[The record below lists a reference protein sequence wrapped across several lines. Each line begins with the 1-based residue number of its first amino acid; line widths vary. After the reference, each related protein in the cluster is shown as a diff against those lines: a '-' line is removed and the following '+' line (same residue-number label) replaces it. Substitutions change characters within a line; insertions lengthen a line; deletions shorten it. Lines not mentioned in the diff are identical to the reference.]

1 MKLPNP
7 FNDLLSAMLFFLFAA
22 GAGVKDL
29 LAFWTG
35 WEILPPTGQN
45 LYVCVDDGKS
55 PSSLPESKACFHK
68 LSLSSQQTEYAA
80 LKVLLLKALKYGSR
94 GYTSL

>member
-1 MKLPNP
+1 M
-7 FNDLLSAMLFFLFAA
+7 FFFLLAA
-22 GAGVKDL
+22 SAGVKDL

-55 PSSLPESKACFHK
+55 PSSLPESKACLYR
-68 LSLSSQQTEYAA
+68 LSLSSEQTEYAA
-80 LKVLLLKALKYGSR
+80 LKASLLKPLKYGSR